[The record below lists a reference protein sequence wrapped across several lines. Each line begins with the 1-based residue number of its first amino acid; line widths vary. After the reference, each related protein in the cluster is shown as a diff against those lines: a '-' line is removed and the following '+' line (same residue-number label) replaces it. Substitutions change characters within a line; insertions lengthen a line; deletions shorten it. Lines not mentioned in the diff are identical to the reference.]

1 MDKMRNTRILTAS
14 AMLLAIAVI
23 LGFFKIPVN
32 QFMELRF
39 AFLPIACTG
48 MLFGPFVGGVV
59 GALSDILGYL
69 AKPTGPYFPGFTVT
83 QIISGVMYGLTLYK
97 KEITLPRLCA
107 AQALQVLVISFLLNP
122 LFLSMLYGSSF
133 TLISSV
139 RFIKNILMFPV
150 NVALLWFVLRPAKQ
164 LGAGIAGSRQGG

>member
-1 MDKMRNTRILTAS
+1 MDKMRNSRILTAS

-69 AKPTGPYFPGFTVT
+69 VKPTGPYFPGFTVT
-83 QIISGVMYGLTLYK
+83 QILSGVMYGLVLYK
-97 KEITLPRLCA
+97 KEIEEAEDPA
-107 AQALQVLVISFLLNP
+107 AAREMYKQAYIDEFLNP
-122 LFLSMLYGSSF
+122 YRSAELGKYEDVIEPAESRKKIIQ
-133 TLISSV
+133 TL
-139 RFIKNILMFPV
+139 RMFWGRRKQRAMRKHGNIPL
-150 NVALLWFVLRPAKQ
+150 
-164 LGAGIAGSRQGG
+164 

>member
-59 GALSDILGYL
+59 GALSSLR
-69 AKPTGPYFPGFTVT
+69 GPGTSGPGDQLSPESAVPLHALREQLHSYQF
-83 QIISGVMYGLTLYK
+83 GPLYK
-97 KEITLPRLCA
+97 EHSHVPGQRRASVVRTETGKAARRRDCGEPAGRLTGIQA
-107 AQALQVLVISFLLNP
+107 ACSQ
-122 LFLSMLYGSSF
+122 
-133 TLISSV
+133 
-139 RFIKNILMFPV
+139 
-150 NVALLWFVLRPAKQ
+150 FVHKPFKKGLR
-164 LGAGIAGSRQGG
+164 R

>member
-69 AKPTGPYFPGFTVT
+69 VKPVLLVLR
-83 QIISGVMYGLTLYK
+83 ILDLVCCLLRR
-97 KEITLPRLCA
+97 PRLFWRRWWPT
-107 AQALQVLVISFLLNP
+107 ALHQF
-122 LFLSMLYGSSF
+122 
-133 TLISSV
+133 
-139 RFIKNILMFPV
+139 
-150 NVALLWFVLRPAKQ
+150 
-164 LGAGIAGSRQGG
+164 QGRHS

>member
-69 AKPTGPYFPGFTVT
+69 VKPTGPYFPGFTVT
-83 QIISGVMYGLTLYK
+83 QIISGVARVLSIRRQK
-97 KEITLPRLCA
+97 SSRLSASTIKCFSRYL
-107 AQALQVLVISFLLNP
+107 ALASA
-122 LFLSMLYGSSF
+122 SS
-133 TLISSV
+133 
-139 RFIKNILMFPV
+139 
-150 NVALLWFVLRPAKQ
+150 
-164 LGAGIAGSRQGG
+164 